1 MVASIAVV
9 AMSFTGCMAQVDST
23 VVSVNPVSWR
33 SADPKQLVFQNDD
46 TLSLRTIS
54 VIMRH
59 TPDIEPR
66 TVILRITA
74 MAPDSSQYSD
84 RLEITLPA
92 TETNTY
98 RPAESVT
105 PYRLHNT
112 LAMQGEYRFTV
123 APSHDISGIDAVG
136 IRISREN

>member
-33 SADPKQLVFQNDD
+33 SADPKRLVFENDD
-46 TLSLRTIS
+46 TTSLRSLS
-54 VIMRH
+54 VILRH
-59 TPDIEPR
+59 MPDVGPR

-74 MAPDSSQYSD
+74 MAPDSSQCTD
-84 RLEITLPA
+84 RVEITLPA
-92 TETNTY
+92 TDGKAA
-98 RPAESVT
+98 RPAESVI

-112 LAMQGEYRFTV
+112 LALTGNYIFTV
-123 APSHDISGIDAVG
+123 APSYDISGIEAVG